1 MKKTEKHKKGS
12 AQRTDLFPRGKKNSI
27 TDVPGVKACH
37 LTVQKDFQDGPEK
50 AVSIRT
56 GLTAV
61 LPYAMDKE
69 IRVFAG
75 FFILNGKGEMTGYE
89 TMDDFCYL
97 NSPVVVTNSFNIGK
111 VYDAILSYGFALKRA
126 EVWPPLVIGVDDS
139 YLNDLTRHLF
149 KEEEILD
156 AFSKASDGPIE
167 EGSVGAG
174 IGLRALKW
182 KGGIGSASRILALG
196 ERQFT
201 LGVLVASNH
210 GNQHSNKGGDS
221 LTIIAGTDIP
231 VLPHQIK
238 RIAQSLAANLPRWA
252 NPGDTDTISCLLFS
266 TANPMSMENDG
277 PRLFDYQMIDDSFL
291 GQIIGAGREAV
302 GEAILNS
309 LLKAAPVQG
318 KSGRVVRT
326 IPDSELAEFRQKVD

>member
-1 MKKTEKHKKGS
+1 MKKTENNKQRS
-12 AQRTDLFPRGKKNSI
+12 AQRTDLFPRGQKNSI
-27 TDVPGVKACH
+27 TDVPGVKAGH

-50 AVSIRT
+50 TVVIRT

-61 LPYAMDKE
+61 LPYAMEKE
-69 IRVFAG
+69 MRLFAG

-97 NSPVVVTNSFNIGK
+97 NSPIIITNSFNVGAA
-111 VYDAILSYGFALKRA
+111 YNAILSYGFALKRA

-139 YLNDLTRHLF
+139 YLDDMTGYVF

-156 AFSKASDGPIE
+156 AFSKASDGPLE

-174 IGLRALKW
+174 LGLRALDW
-182 KGGIGSASRILALG
+182 KGGIGSASRIFGLG
-196 ERQFT
+196 ERQYT

-210 GNQHSNKGGDS
+210 GNTDPNPGGS
-221 LTIIAGTDIP
+221 LTIVVGTDVP

-238 RIAQSLAANLPRWA
+238 RIVCGIAVNFSAGTKPSV
-252 NPGDTDTISCLLFS
+252 TDTISCLLFS
-266 TANPMSMENDG
+266 TANPMSMENEG

-291 GQIIGAGREAV
+291 GQIIGAGREAA

-309 LLKAAPVQG
+309 LSRAATVQG
-318 KSGRVVRT
+318 KSARVVRT
-326 IPDSELAEFRQKVD
+326 IPDSELVKFTQKMS

>member
-1 MKKTEKHKKGS
+1 MKKTKKSKQDS
-12 AQRTDLFPRGKKNSI
+12 APRTSLFPRGQKNSI
-27 TDVPGVKACH
+27 TDVPGVKAGH
-37 LTVQKDFQDGPEK
+37 LTIQKDFQDGPEK

-61 LPYAMDKE
+61 LPYAMEKE

-75 FFILNGKGEMTGYE
+75 FYILNGKGEMTGYE

-97 NSPVVVTNSFNIGK
+97 NSPVVVTNSFNVGV
-111 VYDAILSYGFALKRA
+111 VYNAILSYGFALKRA

-139 YLNDLTRHLF
+139 YLNDLTQHLF
-149 KEEEILD
+149 KEEEILG
-156 AFSKASDGPIE
+156 AFHQASDSPLE
-167 EGSVGAG
+167 EGSMGAG
-174 IGLRALKW
+174 IGLRALGW
-182 KGGIGSASRILALG
+182 KGGIGSASRILTLG

-210 GNQHSNKGGDS
+210 GNQDSNQAGDS
-221 LTIIAGTDIP
+221 LTVVAGTDIP

-238 RIAQSLAANLPRWA
+238 RIVPGLAASFF
-252 NPGDTDTISCLLFS
+252 PGTEPGVTDSISCLLFS
-266 TANPMSMENDG
+266 TANPMSMENEG

-326 IPDSELAEFRQKVD
+326 IPDSELAKVRQRMG